1 MDFKTAPLL
10 GRFLHLGHFCTGLFS
25 PYRIPSS
32 IRDFLAAFAPA
43 AVFARKSL
51 RGSRRNLS
59 SWKTVTIR
67 RLVAGMRLVRRLVKD
82 GNRKHHC

>member
-1 MDFKTAPLL
+1 VDIKTAPLL

-43 AVFARKSL
+43 AVRVREEIVEGIASQPL
-51 RGSRRNLS
+51 ELENSHDPAVGGWDATGSTL
-59 SWKTVTIR
+59 
-67 RLVAGMRLVRRLVKD
+67 G
-82 GNRKHHC
+82 